1 MKGITVDGESSV
13 VQHRFA
19 VVYAPGYSQG
29 RSRGRFAENCVF
41 IVDSELDAI
50 EEANVEKHLFAAKVI
65 GPSKS
70 SEGQRIYYLDDWID
84 TSINDT
90 HIDDE

>member
-13 VQHRFA
+13 VQHKFA
-19 VVYAPGYSQG
+19 VIYAPK

-41 IVDSELDAI
+41 VVETELDAI
-50 EEANVEKHLFAAKVI
+50 DEANPEKHLYAAKVI

-70 SEGQRIYYLDDWID
+70 SEGQRIYYLDAWID
-84 TSINDT
+84 TSIGS
-90 HIDDE
+90 

>member
-13 VQHRFA
+13 VQHKFA
-19 VVYAPGYSQG
+19 VVYAPK

-41 IVDSELDAI
+41 VVETELDAI
-50 EEANVEKHLFAAKVI
+50 DEANTEKHLYAAKVI

-70 SEGQRIYYLDDWID
+70 SEGQRIYYLDAWID
-84 TSINDT
+84 SSMAD
-90 HIDDE
+90 

>member
-13 VQHRFA
+13 VQHKFA
-19 VVYAPGYSQG
+19 VIYAPK

-41 IVDSELDAI
+41 VVETELDAI
-50 EEANVEKHLFAAKVI
+50 DEANPEKHLYAAKVI

-70 SEGQRIYYLDDWID
+70 SEGQRIYYLDAWID
-84 TSINDT
+84 SSMA
-90 HIDDE
+90 E